1 MPVHLSQKNPNKTI
15 MKNKISNDGQNQ
27 KSSTEIYDSRIFF
40 FFTEVMMETDVHV
53 AFISNCRQ
61 LILRLRRVGYWMV
74 ILLTMVATNST
85 PVTLP
90 VDAIE
95 AMVLTEN
102 SPGGPLLLNGLV
114 LMAVVAFNVLG
125 GATAGCVMVT
135 KHNGTYT
142 SNYTDTITKRY
153 ITQKS
158 KSTDMQINTC
168 TYSKRCNTTNVDQKP
183 KTLFFAHHC

>member
-135 KHNGTYT
+135 KYNRAYMPT
-142 SNYTDTITKRY
+142 SEKRGILRKKVKVLIY
-153 ITQKS
+153 
-158 KSTDMQINTC
+158 
-168 TYSKRCNTTNVDQKP
+168 
-183 KTLFFAHHC
+183 